1 MLPVSRMMRADT
13 IDHAL
18 PVIGVEIFNQ
28 KKLGYSKLVSSPDPG
43 GARGV
48 GTRLTASL
56 LSWFR
61 RVELALSVRGWGS
74 LHDLAPLPH
83 FRK

>member
-1 MLPVSRMMRADT
+1 MRADT

-18 PVIGVEIFNQ
+18 PVIGVENFQPKETGIQ
-28 KKLGYSKLVSSPDPG
+28 QASLVPRLDPG

>member
-1 MLPVSRMMRADT
+1 MMRADT

-48 GTRLTASL
+48 GTRLPPFLVQEGGASL
-56 LSWFR
+56 VS
-61 RVELALSVRGWGS
+61 
-74 LHDLAPLPH
+74 
-83 FRK
+83 